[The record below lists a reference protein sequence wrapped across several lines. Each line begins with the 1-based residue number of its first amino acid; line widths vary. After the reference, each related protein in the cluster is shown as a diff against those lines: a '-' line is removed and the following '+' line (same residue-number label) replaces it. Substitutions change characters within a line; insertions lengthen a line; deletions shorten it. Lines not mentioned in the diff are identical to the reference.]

1 VVGERR
7 QRCSAPRGDGDA
19 FAGKL
24 DVARAVEDVGA
35 APSVPLGPV
44 RPPVLCQERARAKA
58 EMLAFRTTATFTE
71 VSQLTVWCREPPA
84 GGKLQTKGSR
94 VPAASSRDRVVDQH
108 PFREVGWRTNFL
120 GINCSM
126 AGTHLDFPTPNL
138 GAVRWR

>member
-58 EMLAFRTTATFTE
+58 AMP
-71 VSQLTVWCREPPA
+71 QLTVWCREPPA